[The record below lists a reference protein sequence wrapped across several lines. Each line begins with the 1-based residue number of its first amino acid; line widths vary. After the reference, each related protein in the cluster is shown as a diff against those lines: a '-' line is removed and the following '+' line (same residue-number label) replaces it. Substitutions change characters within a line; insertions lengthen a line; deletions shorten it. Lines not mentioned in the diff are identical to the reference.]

1 MKRDFKKGAENL
13 ERYTFANRK
22 GIPFIIQVYW
32 KILILQ
38 GENVRLNVEK
48 ERFELYTFQ
57 FC

>member
-1 MKRDFKKGAENL
+1 MKRGFKKGAENL

-38 GENVRLNVEK
+38 GKNVRFNVEK